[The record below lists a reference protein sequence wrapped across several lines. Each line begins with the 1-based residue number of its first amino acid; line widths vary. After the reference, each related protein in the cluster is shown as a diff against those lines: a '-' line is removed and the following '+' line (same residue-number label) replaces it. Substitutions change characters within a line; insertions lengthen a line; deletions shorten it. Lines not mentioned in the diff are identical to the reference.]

1 MRLAVLPLTLLVTLM
16 PAWCGAE
23 TIQIPGPDG
32 VALTAMLFAAQ
43 GTGTQAGT
51 AAGAAI
57 VALHGCS
64 GPFPHRDYDWAR
76 RLAALGHTVLLP
88 DSFGSRGL
96 TSQCGRPMRDRPV
109 TATGVRRQDA
119 IAALQWLAAQPGT
132 PPGGLVLM
140 GWSDGASTVLTA
152 GGGGADLPA
161 GLVRG
166 MIAFYPGCRPAL
178 EIAGW
183 HPVAPTLVM
192 IGEADDWT
200 AAAPCHKLAEQ
211 SPAITLVTYPGA
223 YHDFDVADR
232 PVKLRAGTATTSSG
246 AAHSGSDPAAREDAL
261 QRVPAFIAAL
271 PPQTSPPASAVIQTP
286 IPYETAP

>member
-1 MRLAVLPLTLLVTLM
+1 MDHAMRLLFLLVMLM
-16 PAWCGAE
+16 PAPLCLVTACRAE
-23 TIQIPGPDG
+23 TVQLPGPDG
-32 VALTAMLFAAQ
+32 VTLKAALFPAQ
-43 GTGTQAGT
+43 GQPAGP
-51 AAGAAI
+51 AI

-76 RLAALGHTVLLP
+76 RLAAQGHTVLLP

-96 TSQCGRPMRDRPV
+96 TSQCGLPMRDRAV

-140 GWSDGASTVLTA
+140 GWSDGASTVLTT
-152 GGGGADLPA
+152 GGGADLPS

-166 MIAFYPGCRPAL
+166 MVAFYPACRPAL
-178 EIAGW
+178 AMPAW
-183 HPVAPTLVM
+183 QPAAPLLIM

-200 AAAPCHKLAEQ
+200 AAAPCHTLAEHHTE
-211 SPAITLVTYPGA
+211 ITLVSYAGA

-232 PVKLRAGTATTSSG
+232 PVKLRAGTANTASG
-246 AAHSGSDPAAREDAL
+246 DAHTGSDPAARADVL

-271 PPQTSPPASAVIQTP
+271 PPLTSPPATPMIQAPTP
-286 IPYETAP
+286 HEAAP